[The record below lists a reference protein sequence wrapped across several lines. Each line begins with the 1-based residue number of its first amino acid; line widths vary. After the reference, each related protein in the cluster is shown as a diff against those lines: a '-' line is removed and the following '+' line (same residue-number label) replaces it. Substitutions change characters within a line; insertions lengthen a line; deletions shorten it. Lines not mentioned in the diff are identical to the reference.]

1 MQPGLAPLLF
11 GGLVILTNW
20 AFGCQELAK
29 LSGHTLQSPMIPFAC
44 KGLRPSLSFWSSIL
58 LPACIITCGVRLGHK
73 ELYTDSDWDTPDVA
87 LISGPGASKGELL
100 DALKTLQINVQKLHE
115 ENKALKEENKVLLVE
130 KPKRK

>member
-11 GGLVILTNW
+11 GSLIILTNW

-44 KGLRPSLSFWSSIL
+44 KG
-58 LPACIITCGVRLGHK
+58 GVRLGHK
-73 ELYTDSDWDTPDVA
+73 ELCVDWDTPDVA